1 MSPKTRSKLIAHCLL
16 AALDLTVLAGV
27 EGILGLTKP
36 GQVLI
41 DRIDPSLGRIRLP
54 GQRGYEFGNDHPH
67 EWVRLTVNSKG
78 LRGEE
83 IPDEKA
89 PGEIRVLC
97 VGDSVVF
104 GGGLGDDDTFPAQ
117 AQTLCGSPPSAVRF
131 LNAGANGY
139 DTRQSATYVEKFAQP
154 LAPDVVV
161 LGWNWNDPVSIE
173 FDLQMDLPPEWLRKF
188 AMYKVWAYHTSAHWQ
203 EKRPSE
209 IQEYHDKVVACS
221 MNDDAPTRWKLV
233 RRALRRLSDAT
244 KSLHAKLLVL
254 IMPELT
260 WREGPRFPALDQLTE
275 SLDSMDIPWVDC
287 QPEFYAAFQKRE
299 RVTENLDPFHPNA
312 EGQAMMARILLRA
325 LWEKKWIPQKP

>member
-104 GGGLGDDDTFPAQ
+104 GGLG
-117 AQTLCGSPPSAVRF
+117 
-131 LNAGANGY
+131 
-139 DTRQSATYVEKFAQP
+139 
-154 LAPDVVV
+154 
-161 LGWNWNDPVSIE
+161 
-173 FDLQMDLPPEWLRKF
+173 
-188 AMYKVWAYHTSAHWQ
+188 
-203 EKRPSE
+203 
-209 IQEYHDKVVACS
+209 
-221 MNDDAPTRWKLV
+221 
-233 RRALRRLSDAT
+233 RR
-244 KSLHAKLLVL
+244 
-254 IMPELT
+254 
-260 WREGPRFPALDQLTE
+260 
-275 SLDSMDIPWVDC
+275 
-287 QPEFYAAFQKRE
+287 
-299 RVTENLDPFHPNA
+299 
-312 EGQAMMARILLRA
+312 
-325 LWEKKWIPQKP
+325 